1 MSRLTRK
8 IFIAFCLIS
17 IIPLLV
23 FVYLVLPHLL
33 PTATYVSFILPVVFI
48 TAIIVVL
55 GLYLLVG
62 LSKNV
67 NKLSSSANII
77 ARGDL
82 SHSVQVRNNQEV
94 AELADSLNKIAQRLR
109 EDMNDLE
116 TRAILVERANRELSR
131 LNKLKSEFV
140 SMVSHELRAPL
151 INIKQSS
158 SLILESTIGQINEEQ
173 KRCLVIVNHS
183 ADRLLKLIS
192 DLLDISKIEAGKFK
206 LNRQMIS
213 IGKVIQE
220 AAESLERWR
229 EAKKIRLKLEI
240 EPNLPHINAD
250 PDRVNQILVNLFSN
264 AIKFTSAGGRITIKA
279 KVEEKGDF
287 LEISV
292 RDTGIGIPP
301 EQLDKIFE
309 RFKHASS
316 TSSLPLQG
324 IGLGLSITREIVKM
338 HGGNIWVESKQG
350 QGSRFTFT
358 LPFSKFLPTN
368 YLVKP
373 AKP

>member
-1 MSRLTRK
+1 MNQLTRK

-23 FVYLVLPHLL
+23 FAYLMLPHLL
-33 PTATYVSFILPVVFI
+33 PTSKYVSFIPAVVSI
-48 TAIIVVL
+48 TAIIVIL
-55 GLYLLVG
+55 GLFLLVG

-77 ARGDL
+77 ANGDL
-82 SHSVQVRNNQEV
+82 THSVQVRDNQEV

-116 TRAILVERANRELSR
+116 SRAILVERANRELSR

-151 INIKQSS
+151 INIKQTS
-158 SLILESTIGQINEEQ
+158 SLILERSIGQINEEQ
-173 KRCLVIVNHS
+173 KRCWVIVNHN

-192 DLLDISKIEAGKFK
+192 DLLDISKIEAGEFR
-206 LNRQMIS
+206 LSRQMIN
-213 IGKVIQE
+213 IGKIIQE

-229 EAKKIRLKLEI
+229 ETKKIRLKIEI
-240 EPNLPHINAD
+240 EPNLPDVYAD
-250 PDRVNQILVNLFSN
+250 PDRVNQIFVNLLSN
-264 AIKFTSAGGRITIKA
+264 AIKFTPANGQITIKA
-279 KVEEKGDF
+279 EVQEKGDY

-292 RDTGIGIPP
+292 RDTGIGIPQN
-301 EQLDKIFE
+301 QLDKVFE
-309 RFKHASS
+309 RFKQVSGLS
-316 TSSLPLQG
+316 VEPIQG

-338 HGGNIWVESKQG
+338 HGGKIWVESKLNEG
-350 QGSRFTFT
+350 
-358 LPFSKFLPTN
+358 SKFSFLLP
-368 YLVKP
+368 LLPKGVEGS
-373 AKP
+373 

>member
-1 MSRLTRK
+1 MNQLTRK
-8 IFIAFCLIS
+8 IFIAFSLIS

-23 FVYLVLPHLL
+23 LAYLMLPRFL
-33 PTATYVSFILPVVFI
+33 PTATYVSFLLPVVFI

-55 GLYLLVG
+55 GLFLLVS

-67 NKLSSSANII
+67 NRLSSSANII

-82 SHSVQVRNNQEV
+82 SHSVQVRNSQEV

-116 TRAILVERANRELSR
+116 THAILVERANRELSR

-213 IGKVIQE
+213 IGKVVQE

-229 EAKKIRLKLEI
+229 EVKKISLKLEI
-240 EPNLPHINAD
+240 ESNLPDVYAD
-250 PDRVNQILVNLFSN
+250 PDRVNQILVNLLSN
-264 AIKFTSAGGRITIKA
+264 AIKFTPAGGQITIKA
-279 KVEEKGDF
+279 KVVEKGDF

-309 RFKHASS
+309 RFKYTPTTPSA
-316 TSSLPLQG
+316 PLQS

-338 HGGNIWVESKQG
+338 HGGRIWVESKLNEG
-350 QGSRFTFT
+350 
-358 LPFSKFLPTN
+358 SKFSFLLPAVTGEI
-368 YLVKP
+368 
-373 AKP
+373 

>member
-1 MSRLTRK
+1 M
-8 IFIAFCLIS
+8 
-17 IIPLLV
+17 
-23 FVYLVLPHLL
+23 
-33 PTATYVSFILPVVFI
+33 
-48 TAIIVVL
+48 
-55 GLYLLVG
+55 
-62 LSKNV
+62 
-67 NKLSSSANII
+67 
-77 ARGDL
+77 
-82 SHSVQVRNNQEV
+82 
-94 AELADSLNKIAQRLR
+94 
-109 EDMNDLE
+109 
-116 TRAILVERANRELSR
+116 
-131 LNKLKSEFV
+131 
-140 SMVSHELRAPL
+140 
-151 INIKQSS
+151 
-158 SLILESTIGQINEEQ
+158 
-173 KRCLVIVNHS
+173 IVNHS

>member
-82 SHSVQVRNNQEV
+82 SHSVQVRDNQEV
-94 AELADSLNKIAQRLR
+94 AGLADSLNKIAQRLR

>member
-1 MSRLTRK
+1 MNQLTRK
-8 IFIAFCLIS
+8 IIIAFCLIS

-23 FVYLVLPHLL
+23 FAYLMLPHLL

-55 GLYLLVG
+55 GLFLLVG

-82 SHSVQVRNNQEV
+82 SHSVQVRDNQEV

-116 TRAILVERANRELSR
+116 THAILVERANRELSR

-229 EAKKIRLKLEI
+229 EAKKIRLRLEI

-250 PDRVNQILVNLFSN
+250 PDRVNQILVNLLSN
-264 AIKFTSAGGRITIKA
+264 AIKFTSANGQITIKA
-279 KVEEKGDF
+279 EVGEKGDF

-309 RFKHASS
+309 RFKHASGTPS
-316 TSSLPLQG
+316 APLQG

-358 LPFSKFLPTN
+358 LPFSKFSPTN